1 MPDSSATTKATRPS
15 TQSRQAPAAASG
27 TFAIG
32 GDLPVHRLGFGAMRL
47 TGRGI
52 WGEPADPR
60 EAIATLRR
68 ALELGVTLIDTA
80 DSYGPHV
87 SERLIAEALAPY
99 PANLVIATKAGL
111 QRPGPDAWT
120 PDGRPEHLRSACEGS
135 LKRLRLERIDLY
147 QLHRIDDKVPL
158 EDQIG
163 TLLDLQRQGKI
174 RHIGLSEVTVS
185 QIESVRRMTP
195 VATVQNRYNLVDR
208 GSDEVL
214 AYCTRENIGFIPWSP
229 LAAEKLAKSGSVL
242 DRAATQ
248 LGATPA
254 QVALAWLL
262 RKSPVVLPIP
272 GTSKVRHLEEN
283 VAAARVELDDS
294 LEESLS
300 HLSA

>member
-1 MPDSSATTKATRPS
+1 MTDANATI
-15 TQSRQAPAAASG
+15 TQSNQAPAASSG
-27 TFAIG
+27 TFVIG
-32 GDLPVHRLGFGAMRL
+32 GDLPVHRLGFGSMQL
-47 TGRGI
+47 TGRGV

-68 ALELGVTLIDTA
+68 SLELGVTLIDTA

-87 SERLIAEALAPY
+87 AERLIAEALAPY

-111 QRPGPDAWT
+111 QRPGPDQWV

-135 LKRLRLERIDLY
+135 LRRLRLDRIDLY

-163 TLLDLQRQGKI
+163 TLLDLQREGKI
-174 RHIGLSEVTVS
+174 RHIGLSEVGVS
-185 QIESVRRMTP
+185 DIEAVRRMTP
-195 VATVQNRYNLVDR
+195 VATVQNRYNLVER
-208 GSDEVL
+208 GSEDVL
-214 AYCTRENIGFIPWSP
+214 AYATRENIGFIPWFP
-229 LAAEKLAKSGSVL
+229 LATGKLVKPGGL
-242 DRAATQ
+242 LERTATR

-262 RKSPVVLPIP
+262 RKSPVMLPIP

-283 VAAARVELDDS
+283 VAAALVELDDS
-294 LEESLS
+294 TEDALS
-300 HLSA
+300 RVSA